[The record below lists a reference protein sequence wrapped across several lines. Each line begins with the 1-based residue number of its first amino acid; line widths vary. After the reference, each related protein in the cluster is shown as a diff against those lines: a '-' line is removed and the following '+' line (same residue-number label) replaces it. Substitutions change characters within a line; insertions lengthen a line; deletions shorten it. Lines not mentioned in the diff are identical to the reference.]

1 MQNLRIVIVEDEMI
15 IAMDMQEMLQDVGYT
30 VCGIAS
36 TYEEALSMTKTAQPD
51 LFLLDIGIRGTK
63 NGIGLAHTLHQLGL
77 PFIFT
82 TSRTESSYIESAKST
97 KPYGYLLK
105 PFSKL
110 DLYANIEMALG
121 HVQNTKVQSLYLPMG
136 RNKHHVSLNDLLF
149 IKANGNYVEL
159 QIGERRVALRKNLK
173 EFEAKLP
180 IGHPFIRVHKSYL
193 VNRNH
198 ISSFNQLE
206 LSLLGGTKVPIG
218 RTYFTEIKSNMM
230 IV

>member
-1 MQNLRIVIVEDEMI
+1 MQNLRIVIVEDEMV
-15 IAMDMQEMLQDVGYT
+15 IAMDIQEMLQEVGYT
-30 VCGIAS
+30 VCGIATS
-36 TYEEALSMTKTAQPD
+36 YEEALSVMKTAHPD

-63 NGIGLAHTLHQLGL
+63 NGIGLAHTLQQLGL

-105 PFSKL
+105 PFNKL
-110 DLYANIEMALG
+110 DLYTSIEMAIG
-121 HVQNTKVQSLYLPMG
+121 HLQSNKVQSLYLPMG
-136 RNKHHVSLNDLLF
+136 RNKHHVALNDLFL

-159 QIGERRVALRKNLK
+159 KIGERRVALRKNLK

-180 IGHPFIRVHKSYL
+180 TGHPFIRVHKSYL

-206 LSLLGGTKVPIG
+206 INLLDGTKVPIG